1 MGAASSDQTTLLSS
15 TQAAPPIG
23 LSSVRFSRRHVH
35 MRFTQ
40 GSDQVDKLNPTA
52 GTTALRAGL
61 GAAIRVM
68 YTNSVE

>member
-1 MGAASSDQTTLLSS
+1 
-15 TQAAPPIG
+15 
-23 LSSVRFSRRHVH
+23 

-68 YTNSVE
+68 YTNSVA